1 MRTCDDEITIE
12 VKPGYSEKTV
22 LRFPGLGN
30 EAIGA
35 FTSDL
40 VIRFEQIESIG
51 GFERDGD
58 DLVFY

>member
-1 MRTCDDEITIE
+1 M
-12 VKPGYSEKTV
+12 KPGYSEKTV

-30 EAIGA
+30 EAVGA
-35 FTSDL
+35 FSSDL

-51 GFERDGD
+51 GFVRDGD